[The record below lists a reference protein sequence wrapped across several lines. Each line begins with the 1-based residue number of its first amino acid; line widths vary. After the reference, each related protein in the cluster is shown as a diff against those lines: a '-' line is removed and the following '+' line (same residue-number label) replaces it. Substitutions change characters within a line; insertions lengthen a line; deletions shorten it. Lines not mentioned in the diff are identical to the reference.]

1 MLDRMREADDRR
13 EVPWLLHPLVI
24 CAAALGAGMSCAPSS
39 PAASNPA
46 HAAAAAPG
54 APRSA
59 GAPDP
64 RPPAAPPGDAK
75 AADQAPPAR
84 LFAAW
89 LAAFNAGDMAALQA
103 FRHDHYTAELAGKA
117 MDAESL
123 RGFRNQTG
131 GFDVEKTEE
140 SSANRFVALIKERD
154 SDQFARVRVE
164 VAAEQ
169 PERVTALELRAIP
182 TPDEL
187 RVARLTESDAL
198 GALQAAIDKAVAAD
212 RFSGTVI
219 VARRGA
225 PIFTAAYGLADRERK
240 VQNKLDTR
248 FRIGSMNKMFTATAI
263 VQLIQAGKLAPSD
276 TVGKLLPDCPNK
288 QLAAKVTIHH
298 LLTHTGGTGDIFGPD
313 FDAHR
318 LELRTIQDYVK
329 LYGARDLLFEPGA
342 RYQYSN
348 YGFILL
354 GAIIERVTHQTYYEW
369 VSRRVFAPA
378 GMTATASPI
387 EGRADPARSVG
398 YTRSDPGKP
407 WASAADTLPYRGTSA
422 GGGDSTVTDLLRF
435 AGALANHT
443 LLDAEHT
450 ALLTTGKIDTPG
462 GDHYAYGFAESTAG
476 GVRCFGHGG
485 GAPGM
490 NGQLTICDSGYTV
503 AILANLDPPA
513 ASRLASFIV
522 DRLPA
527 RLPAAGP
534 AAPAKQ

>member
-1 MLDRMREADDRR
+1 MLDCMCDADDLR
-13 EVPWLLHPLVI
+13 EVPRLLHQLVV

-39 PAASNPA
+39 PAASNPV
-46 HAAAAAPG
+46 HAAAAPDAPAPTPGTVPPAGAPG

-59 GAPDP
+59 GVPGA
-64 RPPAAPPGDAK
+64 RPSSAATGDAK

-84 LFAAW
+84 LFAVW
-89 LAAFNAGDMAALQA
+89 LAAFNAGDIAALQA
-103 FRHDHYTAELAGKA
+103 FQKDHFTAERASKA
-117 MDAESL
+117 LGAESL
-123 RGFRNQTG
+123 RSFRNATG
-131 GFDVEKTEE
+131 GFELEKTEE
-140 SSANRFVALIKERD
+140 SSATRFVAVIKERD
-154 SDQFARVRVE
+154 SDQFARVEVE

-169 PERVTALELRAIP
+169 PERVSALELRAIP
-182 TPDEL
+182 PPDEF
-187 RVARLTESDAL
+187 RVARMTESDAL
-198 GALQAAIDKAVAAD
+198 GALRVQIDKAVAAD

-219 VARRGA
+219 VARHGA

-240 VQNKLDTR
+240 IQNKLDTR

-276 TVGKLLPDCPNK
+276 TVGKLLPEYPNK
-288 QLAAKVTIHH
+288 RLAAKVTIHH

-329 LYGARDLLFEPGA
+329 LYGARDLLFDPGA
-342 RYQYSN
+342 KYQYSN

-369 VSRRVFAPA
+369 VSRHVFAPA

-398 YTRSDPGKP
+398 YTRPDLDKP

-422 GGGDSTVTDLLRF
+422 GGGD
-435 AGALANHT
+435 
-443 LLDAEHT
+443 
-450 ALLTTGKIDTPG
+450 
-462 GDHYAYGFAESTAG
+462 DHYAYGFTDSTAG

-527 RLPAAGP
+527 ASP
-534 AAPAKQ
+534 AAPAKK